1 MKKNFAHI
9 YLNCR
14 RGMLEL
20 DLILINFLE
29 IKYINLTSKLK
40 YEFNNFL
47 KESDQTLYSILIKNE
62 YNKKYKKIIIE
73 IKKSISL
80 IKFN

>member
-1 MKKNFAHI
+1 MKKKFAHI

-29 IKYINLTSKLK
+29 NKYINLTSKLK
-40 YEFNNFL
+40 HEFNIFL

-62 YNKKYKKIIIE
+62 YKKKYNRQHGHKTTFFLR
-73 IKKSISL
+73 SI
-80 IKFN
+80 